1 MLNTLEGKNCI
12 NIADVRAER
21 LFREA
26 EDDFFYF
33 NNIASAIE
41 KLENA
46 LMYLPNMLKALM
58 LRANIAFL
66 EGDFDLALVY
76 YKRAESFV
84 PNNAKVLAGLANI
97 YEITNQNDIA
107 YEYIEKA
114 MSCGCFR
121 YSGLSKALVDLK
133 FAVLIKLKRYS
144 EAKKVL
150 DASRSFLTIEDYSE
164 LQKNNLLILKQK
176 LALQKKIE
184 KINLKVVK

>member
-1 MLNTLEGKNCI
+1 
-12 NIADVRAER
+12 
-21 LFREA
+21 
-26 EDDFFYF
+26 
-33 NNIASAIE
+33 
-41 KLENA
+41 
-46 LMYLPNMLKALM
+46 MLKKFYLIILVAL
-58 LRANIAFL
+58 A
-66 EGDFDLALVY
+66 V
-76 YKRAESFV
+76 SFCGCDQTEKPKLIMV
-84 PNNAKVLAGLANI
+84 TNA
-97 YEITNQNDIA
+97 TFPP

-114 MSCGCFR
+114 MSCGCVR